1 MCFCRVNCSPGR
13 HTSHKSPVW
22 QQESKS
28 NYLSR
33 KVYFMKKKEPRLLDA
48 TQVAEVINMAFTR
61 LLLQTSCYIVIN
73 DIITI
78 SSALCFE
85 DISLHF
91 LNYYIFCSSVVLIW
105 CLRSFSVIIPGF
117 RVYPRGAEDIWSHIF
132 FQQHQFQFLSTAN
145 SCVAFLRRFRHYS
158 L

>member
-1 MCFCRVNCSPGR
+1 
-13 HTSHKSPVW
+13 
-22 QQESKS
+22 
-28 NYLSR
+28 
-33 KVYFMKKKEPRLLDA
+33 
-48 TQVAEVINMAFTR
+48 MAFTR

-105 CLRSFSVIIPGF
+105 CLRSFSVIISGSG
-117 RVYPRGAEDIWSHIF
+117 VYPRGAEDIWSHIF
-132 FQQHQFQFLSTAN
+132 FQQHHFQFLSTAN

-158 L
+158 LLCHLNIIQLFKKMYVCFAQWLTPKFLSNAAQVRSPASPCGIVYGHQIVRGVFIE